1 MKTDRI
7 TSTLVELCEIPSPSG
22 CERHVA
28 DYILSR
34 ISALGLD
41 AVEDNAGDNLNGDT
55 GNIIVRVDGN
65 SSSSLLLTAHMDTV
79 MPVDGLPD
87 RINVNITDG
96 IVHTDQ
102 NSILGADDKAG
113 IAIALELLHHRV
125 ETSDYIHSLEIVFTV
140 QEEIGARGAAYLN
153 KESIRSKRGF
163 VLDGDTPVG
172 TVIVSAPHKLR
183 YDLVVRGTA
192 AHAALEPEKGIN
204 AIKAMSAIVADL
216 PCGKIDS
223 KTVTNYG
230 IVKGGN
236 ATNVIPD
243 RVELIGELRGHD
255 LEKVQYVQ
263 KQIDETPSRVLACS
277 GASAEIVWTDL
288 YPGYSVSLDELCIRY
303 FASACKKFDVQV
315 DYITTDGGGDANPL
329 NGSGIIC
336 VPFGLG
342 MKAIHTNQ
350 ENIKLADLYD
360 AFNLLL
366 ECVSIKS

>member
-1 MKTDRI
+1 MNTDRI
-7 TSTLVELCEIPSPSG
+7 TNTLVELCEIPSPSR
-22 CERHVA
+22 CERPVA

-34 ISALGLD
+34 INSLGLD
-41 AVEDNAGDNLNGDT
+41 TVEDNAGDDLNGDT
-55 GNIIVRVDGN
+55 GNIIVRVDGK

-79 MPVDGLPD
+79 MPVGGLPD

-96 IVHTDQ
+96 VVHTDQ

-113 IAIALELLHHRV
+113 IAIALEVLHHRV
-125 ETSDYIHSLEIVFTV
+125 ETSNDMHPLEIVFTV
-140 QEEIGARGAAYLN
+140 QEEIGARGAAYLD
-153 KESIRSKRGF
+153 KDSISAEQGF

-183 YDLVVRGTA
+183 YDLVARGVA

-204 AIKAMSAIVADL
+204 AIKAMSAVVTEL

-223 KTVTNYG
+223 NTVTNYG

-243 RVELIGELRGHD
+243 IVELIGELRGHD
-255 LEKVQYVQ
+255 LDHVQHVQ
-263 KQIDETPSRVLACS
+263 KQIEETAHRVLESS
-277 GASAEIVWTDL
+277 GASAEIVWTEL

-303 FASACKKFDVQV
+303 FVSACNKFNMQV

-329 NGSGIIC
+329 NGSGITC

-350 ENIKLADLYD
+350 ENIRLADLHK
-360 AFNLLL
+360 AFHLLL
-366 ECVSIKS
+366 ECVTL